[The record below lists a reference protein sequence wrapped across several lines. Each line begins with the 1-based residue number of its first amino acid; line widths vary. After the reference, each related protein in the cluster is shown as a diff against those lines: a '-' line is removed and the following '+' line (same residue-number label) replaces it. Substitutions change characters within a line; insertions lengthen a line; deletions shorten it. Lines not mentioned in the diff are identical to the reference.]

1 MIRFL
6 AAALRYPL
14 TRGGIELRTQSA
26 MSYLVFARKYRPGS
40 FASVVGQEHVTRTL
54 GNSIKRDRVAH
65 AYLFAGP
72 RGVGKTSI
80 ARIFSK
86 SLNCAKGP
94 TAEPCLECT
103 NCIEITRGSSLA
115 VREIDGASHNSV
127 DNVRELIE
135 SFRSLPPPG
144 SRYKVYI
151 IDEVHMFSGSA
162 FNALLKS
169 LEEPPPNTVFILATT
184 EAHKIPETVISRCQ
198 RHDFRALPAEDIER
212 QLQHIATAEKVT
224 IEPEVFRMIAR
235 FSDGSMRDS
244 QSLFDRVC
252 SFCEGTVTAA
262 EAGRILGVVE
272 REILFTISRAVFA
285 RDTDGALAAIGTA
298 FARGIDPVLFLKEFA
313 SHWRELLIARFGGE
327 KALARIGVA
336 SEASVELRRQ
346 VEGLSTHDVQDIV
359 ELARSGADNALRSSF
374 PKYALE
380 ALVVRLSTRV
390 PVREIGVLLDAL
402 TSGAITPAPEA
413 RVSAPAAVAR
423 PVEPPLSV
431 DRPARSRA
439 PAPVAGGG
447 EAAPAAG
454 DLDWGSFVRFATDH
468 GARMLAEQL
477 KRLSVLTFTPGALKA
492 RGPDFSISYLTK
504 AENKA
509 KLEKVL
515 AAFVPAAPQW
525 RLALET
531 SGATAQAEPGSL
543 LHGEE
548 SAKLDE
554 ERRRTEMVANHPK
567 IKSLQKVFPGS
578 KIEAIK
584 VKE

>member
-1 MIRFL
+1 
-6 AAALRYPL
+6 
-14 TRGGIELRTQSA
+14 

-54 GNSIKRDRVAH
+54 GNSIKRNRVAH

-86 SLNCAKGP
+86 ALNCQKGP
-94 TAEPCLECT
+94 SAEPCLECS
-103 NCIEITRGSSLA
+103 NCLEITKGSSLA

-135 SFRSLPPPG
+135 SFRALPAPG
-144 SRYKVYI
+144 YRYKIYI

-198 RHDFRALPAEDIER
+198 RHDFRALPVEDIEH
-212 QLQHIATAEKVT
+212 QLRYIATQEKVK

-252 SFCEGTVTAA
+252 SFCDGAVSAA
-262 EAGRILGVVE
+262 EAGKILGVVE
-272 REILFTISRAVFA
+272 RGILFSLSQAIFSHDSAK
-285 RDTDGALAAIGTA
+285 ALEVIGVA
-298 FARGIDPVLFLKEFA
+298 FSRGIDPALFLKEFA
-313 SHWRELLIARFGGE
+313 SHWRELLVARFGGE
-327 KALARIGVA
+327 KGLERLGV
-336 SEASVELRRQ
+336 SPGDSVELRRQ
-346 VEGLSTHDVQDIV
+346 VEGLSSHDVHDLA
-359 ELARSGADNALRSSF
+359 ELARSGADQALRSSF

-380 ALVVRLSTRV
+380 ALVVRLSTRA
-390 PVREIGVLLDAL
+390 PVREMADVLDAL
-402 TSGAITPAPEA
+402 KSGKVLASPVSSGAVVGAKI
-413 RVSAPAAVAR
+413 AR
-423 PVEPPLSV
+423 PEPVIDRAAPTIHRAASSGATAVESP
-431 DRPARSRA
+431 
-439 PAPVAGGG
+439 
-447 EAAPAAG
+447 PAAG
-454 DLDWGSFVRFATDH
+454 NDRLDWSGFVRFATDE

-477 KRLSVLTFTPGALKA
+477 KRLSVEAFSAGVFKA
-492 RGPDFSISYLTK
+492 RGPDFSIAYLTK
-504 AENKA
+504 SENKA
-509 KLEKVL
+509 KLEKLLVG
-515 AAFVPAAPQW
+515 FGQGVSTW
-525 RLALET
+525 RITLEAGG
-531 SGATAQAEPGSL
+531 SVGHAEPGSL
-543 LHGEE
+543 LHNEQ
-548 SAKLDE
+548 SAKSE
-554 ERRRTEMVANHPK
+554 VERRRSEEISNHPK